1 MSIDPANE
9 AMSLVRSNPIDLQE
23 LEGCLYISKGTVQI
37 FLVEKPKVVSGD
49 LNTAAVPES
58 GRKFLF
64 ELSAGSIAL
73 GGQLAFAQ
81 SQMEQMAIAQPDMS
95 LFGEEVTLIA
105 VGGHDTKVTLVT
117 GEQWAEKLRDM
128 IGVSRLINTI
138 DHWVGSLLGSAGDLL
153 PRPPEFQALAS
164 STHTEQVN
172 AGGLF
177 SARHEIVW
185 VEQAHAPHLLFE
197 TIAVDSVTFVPVNE
211 RSWYMATDNI
221 ALSTS
226 TTGALLQADRLWGCL
241 EAFQVAILAFLPE
254 TLRLMAGDEA
264 NRVRE
269 SERRGAAL
277 SSDAFVRLEDAVG
290 ASIKSSQRTNA
301 EPLQDGLELVCS
313 QLCAALKISYR
324 PVRVEAGS
332 AMRARTLDEILD
344 ANTFRLREVKLVRG
358 WAKQDSGP
366 LLFIDGE
373 TGKPFALL
381 PTQSK
386 GISSSRFSIF
396 DPATGKSSSLSNR
409 QADTLQGF
417 AYMLYPP
424 LSDAPLTAKQ
434 FVMRIFDNRMPDLL
448 VIASMS
454 LIGGTLSLG
463 IPITVGYL
471 VDEVIPNGDL
481 AKLSELLLILMAVGV
496 CIILSRYASQI
507 ATLRMEG
514 WAGGRL
520 EAGVI
525 DRVLRLPIPIL
536 RQYSSGD
543 LASRASVVRNIEQV
557 FTGAL
562 INVLLGGIFALF
574 SIALLFAYSVPL
586 AFVAVIFCC
595 LIFAINFGLG
605 WLSISYERNEL
616 EREGMISG
624 ALFQTVLGLEKIRL
638 SASEVPRFHQWAGEY
653 ANLTRNMITSRKIQM
668 VSNITVQS
676 ATIAGM
682 VLIFG
687 SIHALGLSNG
697 SMTIGSIAAFL
708 AAFSS
713 ALAGLLGISGVL
725 LSLMGLKP
733 VFDHGRP
740 ILEASPEP
748 KGEGAAVETL
758 TGRIELDQICYTYPD
773 TDQQILNGV
782 TMAIE
787 PGQSVGVVGSSG
799 SGKSTL
805 VRLLLAFDQP
815 SQGSVLYNGR
825 ALEGLDKNGVRRQIG
840 VVLQEGRL
848 MAGSILENI
857 RGGNG
862 QISEEDAWEAARHV
876 AFDDDIRNMPMGM
889 QTLIGDKAALS
900 GGQVQRLLIA
910 RALVNKPRILILDE
924 ATSALDN
931 TTQRVVGETLNHLG
945 VTRISIAHRISTIRD
960 CDVIYVMDKGRV
972 VEKGDYDDLIA
983 ANGLFTELASRQT
996 SV

>member
-1 MSIDPANE
+1 MSIDPATE
-9 AMSLVRSNPIDLQE
+9 GISLVRSNPIDLQD
-23 LEGCLYISKGTVQI
+23 LSGCLYVLKGTVQI
-37 FLVEKPKVVSGD
+37 FLIEKSKPDTDKLATPAD
-49 LNTAAVPES
+49 FES
-58 GRKFLF
+58 GRRFLF
-64 ELSAGSIAL
+64 ELTAGSIAF
-73 GGQLAFAQ
+73 GGNLELTQAKMPQ
-81 SQMEQMAIAQPDMS
+81 SDIS
-95 LFGEEVTLIA
+95 LFGDEVTLIA
-105 VGGHDTKVTLVT
+105 VGGHHTQVMFVT
-117 GEQWAEKLRDM
+117 GEDWISHLQDK
-128 IGVSRLINTI
+128 IGISRLINTI
-138 DHWVGSLLGSAGDLL
+138 DHWVGSLLSSAGDLL

-164 STHTEQVN
+164 STHTELVK

-177 SARHEIVW
+177 SAKHETLW
-185 VEQAHAPHLLFE
+185 VEQELAPHLLFE
-197 TIAVDSVTFVPVNE
+197 TIAIDNAAYIPVNG

-221 ALSTS
+221 ALTTF
-226 TTGALLQADRLWGCL
+226 TTGTLLQKERICSCL
-241 EAFQVAILAFLPE
+241 ETFQSAILTFLPE

-264 NRVRE
+264 NRARE

-277 SSDAFVRLEDAVG
+277 SNDAFIRLEDAVG
-290 ASIKSSQRTNA
+290 ASVGLSQRSDG
-301 EPLQDGLELVCS
+301 EPLQDDLEQVCHK
-313 QLCAALKISYR
+313 LCLALKINYR
-324 PVRVEAGS
+324 PVSVEAGGG
-332 AMRARTLDEILD
+332 RRERTLDEILD

-366 LLFIDGE
+366 LLFLDEE
-373 TGKPFALL
+373 TGHPFALL
-381 PTQSK
+381 PTDKK
-386 GISSSRFSIF
+386 GLSTSRFSIF
-396 DPATGKSSSLSNR
+396 DPGTGKSTFLTNH
-409 QADTLQGF
+409 QADALRGL
-417 AYMLYPP
+417 AYMPYPP

-434 FVMRIFDNRMPDLL
+434 FVMRIFDNRLPDLL

-454 LIGGTLSLG
+454 IIGGILSLG

-481 AKLSELLLILMAVGV
+481 VKLSELLFILMSVGT
-496 CIILSRYASQI
+496 CIILTRYASQI

-525 DRVLRLPIPIL
+525 DRVLRLPIPVL

-543 LASRASVVRNIEQV
+543 LASRAGVVRNIEQV

-562 INVLLGGIFALF
+562 INILLGGVFALF
-574 SIALLFAYSVPL
+574 SIALLFVYSVPL
-586 AFVAVIFCC
+586 ALVSLAFCLVIFS
-595 LIFAINFGLG
+595 INVGLG

-616 EREGMISG
+616 ERMGKISG
-624 ALFQTVLGLEKIRL
+624 ALFQTILGLEKIRL

-653 ANLTRNMITSRKIQM
+653 AKLTSNMISSRKIQM
-668 VSNITVQS
+668 ASNITVQS
-676 ATIAGM
+676 ATVAGM

-687 SIHALGLSNG
+687 SIHFLDLSNG
-697 SMTIGSIAAFL
+697 GMTIGAIAAFL

-713 ALAGLLGISGVL
+713 ALSGLLGISSVL

-740 ILEASPEP
+740 ILEACPEP

-758 TGRIELDQICYTYPD
+758 TGRIDLDQISYTYPN

-782 TMAIE
+782 TMAIQ

-805 VRLLLAFDQP
+805 VRLLLAFDKP

-840 VVLQEGRL
+840 VVLQDGKL
-848 MAGSILENI
+848 MAGSVLENI

-862 QISEEDAWEAARHV
+862 QISEDDAWEAARHV
-876 AFDDDIRNMPMGM
+876 AFDGDIRNMPMGM

-931 TTQRVVGETLNHLG
+931 TTQSVVSDTLNHLG

-972 VEKGDYDDLIA
+972 VESGNYDDLIA
-983 ANGLFTELASRQT
+983 ANGLFAELTSRQT